1 MGDSVRRV
9 IALAL
14 LFLSV
19 SLSAQALSWAY
30 AFVVLDGRVYEVM
43 DVAVLED
50 DLGAVVGEVE
60 TLADDMDGSYYGD
73 ASNMYPLET
82 TYRKVNGEATE
93 DVLAVEDRSEWKRA
107 EYRHDAPFS
116 LRDHLDKV
124 AYAAVG
130 IGAALLSLILRRRQ
144 A

>member
-1 MGDSVRRV
+1 MRRV
-9 IALAL
+9 IGLVL
-14 LFLSV
+14 LLLSI

-43 DVAVLED
+43 DVAVLEA
-50 DLGAVVGEVE
+50 DLGEVVGEVK
-60 TLADDMDGSYYGD
+60 TMADDMDGSYYGD
-73 ASNMYPLET
+73 ASNMYPVGT
-82 TYRKVNGEATE
+82 TYRKVNGEAME
-93 DVLAVEDRSEWKRA
+93 DVLAVEDGSEWKRA

>member
-1 MGDSVRRV
+1 MRRV

-50 DLGAVVGEVE
+50 DLGAVVGKVE

-73 ASNMYPLET
+73 ASNMYPLGT

-93 DVLAVEDRSEWKRA
+93 DVLAVEDGSEWKRA